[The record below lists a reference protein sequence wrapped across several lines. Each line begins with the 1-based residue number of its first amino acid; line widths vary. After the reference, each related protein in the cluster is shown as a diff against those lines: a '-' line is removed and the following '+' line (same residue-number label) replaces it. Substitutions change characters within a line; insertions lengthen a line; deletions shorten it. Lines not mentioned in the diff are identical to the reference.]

1 MTPSIARAILIDDNN
16 SNLAQGQRQQHEEE
30 EPMLGIYP
38 GQQPLNS
45 AKELNQETLFS
56 DDDEQVNCLSHE
68 ADENCVI
75 ATS

>member
-1 MTPSIARAILIDDNN
+1 
-16 SNLAQGQRQQHEEE
+16 
-30 EPMLGIYP
+30 MLGIHP

-45 AKELNQETLFS
+45 AKEQNQETLFS